1 MSGAR
6 NTNRDII
13 DSMAKMASKNM
24 ADLKVPLKVSDEL
37 KIKLRSLADRYEVPS
52 FTEADPSQFLR
63 WYQPEVGRGSLAD
76 VEVAS
81 FIAAMLAFGNRKQ
94 FIPKIRQV
102 LETSERSLGS
112 VSEWLKT
119 GAYKKDFPH
128 GEAKFYRFYSYDDMQ
143 VFFEELGDILKEA
156 GSLGEFVKAKMY
168 DGGVTGVSP
177 VRRGSGRPRSGLE
190 RGEGF
195 PLLHE
200 ILSSSF
206 PKSAIV
212 PKGRN
217 SANKRIHMFLR
228 WMVRRNSPVD
238 LGLWDWA
245 DPTELLIPLDV
256 HVMQEAVKLGLI
268 PEGAAAS
275 RKTAECLTAALAE
288 VFPGDPCR
296 GDFALFGLGVDV
308 I

>member
-1 MSGAR
+1 M
-6 NTNRDII
+6 T
-13 DSMAKMASKNM
+13 KT
-24 ADLKVPLKVSDEL
+24 LKTR
-37 KIKLRSLADRYEVPS
+37 LRQLADKYEVAS
-52 FTEADPSQFLR
+52 FTEEDPSQFLR
-63 WYQPEVGRGSLAD
+63 WYQPEVGRGCIAD

-102 LETSERSLGS
+102 LETSDRSLGS

-119 GAYKKDFPH
+119 GTYKKDFPH

-143 VFFEELGDILKEA
+143 VFFGELADILKQA
-156 GSLGEFVKAKMY
+156 GSLGEFFQKKYTAGSVVECGEAAYRNHRLSQKCGFDTASDEAY
-168 DGGVTGVSP
+168 STTGSLA
-177 VRRGSGRPRSGLE
+177 S
-190 RGEGF
+190 
-195 PLLHE
+195 
-200 ILSSSF
+200 ILSASF

-228 WMVRRNSPVD
+228 WMVRRGSPVD

-245 DPTELLIPLDV
+245 DPASLLIPLDV
-256 HVMQEAVKLGLI
+256 HVMQEAAKLGLI

-275 RKTAECLTAALAE
+275 RKTAERLTAALAQ

-308 I
+308 L